1 MSVIVI
7 VSNHQ
12 ESGDEIA
19 RKVAKLL
26 EYTFISDAL
35 IEDTAQKHS
44 TTVKKLKRA
53 MAGDRTLFNA
63 ITHDYEKSVV
73 YIKVSLAGLLAKD
86 GIVIYGP
93 AAYLVPASIGH
104 VLRVG
109 IVAEPEYRVRYAVDH
124 EGLSTREAEGRMA
137 KRDEEL
143 GRWVTEQAGN
153 TPWDRALFDIRISL
167 PATSADEA
175 AGLICE
181 AIAQDALR
189 MTDVTVQAAL
199 DFMLATKVRL
209 TLLEKGLYSSEVMAD
224 DGKVTVTQVSK
235 PAPQG
240 TLGRTVHAIRQ
251 ESQQDAAGP
260 IARTVDGVKDVKV
273 QLSAAPRTVKT
284 LLVDDEEEYVTTL
297 SERLEMRDIAS
308 DVVYDGHQALAA
320 VKAEEPAV
328 MILDLKMPGIDGL
341 EVLRRVKRE
350 HPNIQVIVVTGHGSE
365 DDERTA
371 RDLGAFDYLHKPVDI
386 TTLAERI
393 NQASEAAGPAASSAA
408 PDSAPD
414 AEDPPPPADE

>member
-1 MSVIVI
+1 MSVIAI

-19 RKVAKLL
+19 RKVAERL
-26 EYTFISDAL
+26 EYTYVSDAL
-35 IEDTAQKHS
+35 IEDTAQKHA

-73 YIKVSLAGLLAKD
+73 YIKVALAGLLAKD
-86 GIVIYGP
+86 GIVFYGP
-93 AAYLVPASIGH
+93 ASYLVPTSIEH

-109 IVAEPEYRVRYAVDH
+109 IVADHDYRVRQVVGR
-124 EGLSTREAEGRMA
+124 EGLSEREAEARVA

-143 GRWVTEQAGN
+143 ARWVQEQVGSP
-153 TPWDRALFDIRISL
+153 PWDPSLFDIRLQL
-167 PATSADEA
+167 PARDPDEA
-175 AGLICE
+175 VELICD
-181 AIAQDALR
+181 AITRDALR
-189 MTDVTVQAAL
+189 MTDLTIKAAL
-199 DFMLATKVRL
+199 DFMLATRVRL
-209 TLLEKGLYSSEVMAD
+209 ALLEKGHYSSEVTAD
-224 DGKVTVTQVSK
+224 GGKVTVTQVSK

-240 TLGRTVHAIRQ
+240 SLGRTVHAIRQ

-260 IARTVDGVKDVKV
+260 IARAVEGVEEVSV
-273 QLSAAPRTVKT
+273 RLSGAPRVPKT

-320 VKAEEPAV
+320 VAVEEPEV
-328 MILDLKMPGIDGL
+328 MILDLKMPGIDGI

-365 DDERTA
+365 EDERTA
-371 RDLGAFDYLHKPVDI
+371 RQLGAFDYLHKPVDI
-386 TTLAERI
+386 VTLAEKI
-393 NQASEAAGPAASSAA
+393 NQASAATQRRAAA
-408 PDSAPD
+408 PAD
-414 AEDPPPPADE
+414 ADPPADDE